1 MAVKLRLARH
11 GAKKSPYYRIVAAN
25 ADARRDG
32 RFLDHVGVYDPTTR
46 PETIRL
52 RPDRI
57 RYWLGVGAE
66 PTNTVQNL
74 LDLHLEKAESNIRQH
89 NLDGSKGIWVQG
101 PPNSPAAQGVKG
113 GPAYKP
119 YKPKATTQYAAPAA
133 APTIRSTVA
142 PSGDATVAATNSME
156 DNPSE

>member
-32 RFLDHVGVYDPTTR
+32 RFLDHVGVYDPTTM

-57 RYWLGVGAE
+57 RYWLGVGAK
-66 PTNTVQNL
+66 PTDTVQNL
-74 LDLHLEKAESNIRQH
+74 LDLHLEKAEFNIKQH

-119 YKPKATTQYAAPAA
+119 YKPKATSQYATPATR
-133 APTIRSTVA
+133 PTVA
-142 PSGDATVAATNSME
+142 PDVEDTVQAEANAAEELSA
-156 DNPSE
+156 S